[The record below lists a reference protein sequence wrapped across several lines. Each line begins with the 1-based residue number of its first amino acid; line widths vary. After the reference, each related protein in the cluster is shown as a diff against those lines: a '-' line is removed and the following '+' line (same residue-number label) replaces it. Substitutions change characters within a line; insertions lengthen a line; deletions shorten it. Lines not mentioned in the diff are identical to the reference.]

1 MLRTILFYTHFWL
14 TLILSS
20 PLIFLYVA
28 LMPLGL
34 HRAFCG
40 LLGAGARAWAR
51 TVVWAT
57 GATVTVLGAENVPKS
72 GGVCLVGNHQGSM
85 EIPIVIATLPR
96 TPGFITK
103 REALFLPFLNL
114 WILALGG
121 VFIHRKSARKARA
134 AIERGAKRLREGAVM
149 IIYPEGTRSRGD
161 HLGVFKP
168 GSFKLATLAGVPIVP
183 VTVDGS
189 WRVWE
194 EHKRIRPAP
203 IRVTMH
209 PPIATAGLSAEERK
223 ALPERVRAVIAAAL
237 PSGGALVTSTGAAT
251 PAGGPKQPASVPPA
265 SGTED

>member
-20 PLIFLYVA
+20 PLILLYVA

-34 HRAFCG
+34 HRAFRG
-40 LLGAGARAWAR
+40 LLGAGARGWAR

-57 GATVTVLGAENVPKS
+57 GATVSVEGAHNVPKS

-85 EIPIVIATLPR
+85 EIPIIIATLPR

-134 AIERGAKRLREGAVM
+134 AIERGAKRLRDGAVM

-194 EHKRIRPAP
+194 EHTRIRPAP

-223 ALPERVRAVIAAAL
+223 ALPERVRAVIASALPAGAAL
-237 PSGGALVTSTGAAT
+237 APGD
-251 PAGGPKQPASVPPA
+251 
-265 SGTED
+265 ED